1 MKVKLGDVCDKG
13 SSNLKQSDVINQNG
27 QYPVYG
33 AAGLLGNIDS
43 YHQDKPYVAVVKD
56 GAGVGR
62 VTLHPGYSSVIGT
75 LQYLLPKENVL
86 PEYLYYVTKHMH
98 LEKYYTGATIPHIYF
113 KDYKNEKF
121 NLDTIEKQQRIVDI
135 LKKTENIIE
144 SRQQEL
150 QKLDD
155 LIRARFV
162 EMFGDPKLNDR
173 GWNSGIISDYY
184 EVKGGKRIPKGMGYA
199 DGITAHPYLRATD
212 MKNETILDDDI
223 HYIDDDV
230 FERIK
235 RYTVKGGDIYLTN
248 VGVNLGMAGVIP
260 EKYDGA
266 NLTENAVK
274 LVPKT
279 EKVIDGVFLAYYI
292 NSPGIQDYINERKM
306 SVGVPKLAI
315 FRIETMPLLLPPI
328 ELQMKFIEF
337 VNQIDK
343 SKFWQMIGRG
353 TRLCEGLLDGADKE
367 NFYIFDFC
375 GNFEFFRLNPNGREV
390 KDSGNPRE

>member
-1 MKVKLGDVCDKG
+1 MYSVTNTQGFCQDYFGKEVASKDKSTYKIVPRGYFAYNPSRINVGSVDWQRDEDKVIVSPLYNVF
-13 SSNLKQSDVINQNG
+13 SVSPELNQ
-27 QYPVYG
+27 Q
-33 AAGLLGNIDS
+33 
-43 YHQDKPYVAVVKD
+43 
-56 GAGVGR
+56 
-62 VTLHPGYSSVIGT
+62 
-75 LQYLLPKENVL
+75 
-86 PEYLYYVTKHMH
+86 YLYYYLKSDFALHRIKAVATGSVRDNLK
-98 LEKYYTGATIPHIYF
+98 LEMLKNFPIRIPRVEEQEYIVQV
-113 KDYKNEKF
+113 
-121 NLDTIEKQQRIVDI
+121 LDKA
-135 LKKTENIIE
+135 KNIINL
-144 SRQQEL
+144 RRNEL

-155 LIRARFV
+155 LIKARFV
-162 EMFGDPKLNDR
+162 EMFGDPKLNDK

-343 SKFWQMIGRG
+343 SKLLSGCRLFHSWAPENRDKPKHVGVPRRKTKVLRGGR
-353 TRLCEGLLDGADKE
+353 RQQ
-367 NFYIFDFC
+367 
-375 GNFEFFRLNPNGREV
+375 
-390 KDSGNPRE
+390 

>member
-33 AAGLLGNIDS
+33 AAGLLGTIDS

-162 EMFGDPKLNDR
+162 EMFGDNQEVHKLSDIAAIT
-173 GWNSGIISDYY
+173 GGLTKNSRRDKL
-184 EVKGGKRIPKGMGYA
+184 ELRK
-199 DGITAHPYLRATD
+199 PYLRVANVFFASIDTT
-212 MKNETILDDDI
+212 EILDIGLTKEEYEKTLLRNGDLLFVEGNGSPDQI
-223 HYIDDDV
+223 GRVAIWNGEIEDCVHQNHLIKARFDLKRMNPV
-230 FERIK
+230 FAMYYFISERGRNQIK
-235 RYTVKGGDIYLTN
+235 KRAVSTSGLYTLSVSKIADFE
-248 VGVNLGMAGVIP
+248 IP
-260 EKYDGA
+260 
-266 NLTENAVK
+266 N
-274 LVPKT
+274 
-279 EKVIDGVFLAYYI
+279 
-292 NSPGIQDYINERKM
+292 
-306 SVGVPKLAI
+306 
-315 FRIETMPLLLPPI
+315 PPM
-328 ELQMKFIEF
+328 ELQQQFAAF
-337 VNQIDK
+337 VAAIDK
-343 SKFWQMIGRG
+343 SKF
-353 TRLCEGLLDGADKE
+353 
-367 NFYIFDFC
+367 
-375 GNFEFFRLNPNGREV
+375 
-390 KDSGNPRE
+390 